1 MYLVELRETP
11 NSEPIMIHSPLL
23 NDIKVESN
31 SLKRGIN
38 AIHSF
43 TFTIY
48 PNNPGFGLIKPLI
61 SLIDVTDTLNNKKVF
76 EGRVLEPIEEF
87 SEDETFAFTYLC
99 ESQEGFLQDSIQSFK
114 KIKGTS
120 RLILEHIIRVHNK
133 QVEKYKQFTVGKVD
147 VENKLPDTFYYMDD
161 SSTTWETIQ
170 EKLLDRDALGGEI
183 QIRVENGVKY
193 IDWLK
198 KIGKKSTT
206 DIELTKNLMSMSK
219 EINPAEVMTRIFPR
233 GERQEA
239 TEENQNDASQ
249 PRLTIASVNNGIEY
263 LDATQEYIDLFGIQG
278 KAVNYDDITKA
289 DRLLSQAKKD
299 ISNPIVASGVFKIKA
314 LDLSLIGLDIETYQE
329 GNIHHVFNPPMAID
343 EELRIVGVNVNINAP
358 EESDLDFGDVQ
369 MTLSKYQAQLKKDRK
384 RLLEIK
390 ADMEKQSKEI
400 VKVKEQVVETNKE
413 VEKAKEKVTE
423 LESSIDTNSADFKL
437 KIQELQASLDAI
449 DNSIPSENT
458 MSELVQSMND
468 FKIFEKNQLLI
479 NTATLNKLDEH
490 DKRIKALEDKG
501 GTR

>member
-120 RLILEHIIRVHNK
+120 RLILEHIISVHNK
-133 QVEKYKQFTVGKVD
+133 QVEKYKQFTVGKID

-263 LDATQEYIDLFGIQG
+263 LDATQEYINLFGIQG

-343 EELRIVGVNVNINAP
+343 EELRIVGVNFNINAP

-400 VKVKEQVVETNKE
+400 VKVKEQVTEAEKVIEETKQEVINLGDSVASSKEEFNTAVTNINEKLDGISASITDKE
-413 VEKAKEKVTE
+413 VIN
-423 LESSIDTNSADFKL
+423 SIMLDVEKL
-437 KIQELQASLDAI
+437 KRSNQEQQLINSNLISIQE
-449 DNSIPSENT
+449 
-458 MSELVQSMND
+458 
-468 FKIFEKNQLLI
+468 NQ
-479 NTATLNKLDEH
+479 E
-490 DKRIKALEDKG
+490 KRIKALEE
-501 GTR
+501 RR

>member
-263 LDATQEYIDLFGIQG
+263 LDATQEYINLFGIQG
-278 KAVNYDDITKA
+278 KAVNYDEITKA

-299 ISNPIVASGVFKIKA
+299 ILNPIVASGVFKIKA

-343 EELRIVGVNVNINAP
+343 EELRIVGVNFNINTP

-400 VKVKEQVVETNKE
+400 VKVKEQVTEAEKVIEETKQEVINLGDSVASSKEEFNTAVTNINEKLDGISASITDKE
-413 VEKAKEKVTE
+413 VIN
-423 LESSIDTNSADFKL
+423 SIMLDVEKL
-437 KIQELQASLDAI
+437 KRSNQEQQLINSNLISIQE
-449 DNSIPSENT
+449 
-458 MSELVQSMND
+458 
-468 FKIFEKNQLLI
+468 NQ
-479 NTATLNKLDEH
+479 E
-490 DKRIKALEDKG
+490 KRIKALEE
-501 GTR
+501 RR

>member
-1 MYLVELRETP
+1 MYLVELKETP

-147 VENKLPDTFYYMDD
+147 VENKLPDTFYYIDD

-183 QIRVENGVKY
+183 QIRVENGVRY

-198 KIGKKSTT
+198 RIGKKSATE
-206 DIELTKNLMSMSK
+206 IELTKNLMSMSK

-329 GNIHHVFNPPMAID
+329 GNIHHVFNPPMAVD
-343 EELRIVGVNVNINAP
+343 EELRIVGVNISINAP

-369 MTLSKYQAQLKKDRK
+369 MTLSKYQTQLKKDRK

-400 VKVKEQVVETNKE
+400 FKVKEQVTEAEKVIEETKQEVINLGDSVASSKEEFNAAVTNINEKLDGISASITDKE
-413 VEKAKEKVTE
+413 VIN
-423 LESSIDTNSADFKL
+423 SIMLDVEKL
-437 KIQELQASLDAI
+437 KRSHQEQ
-449 DNSIPSENT
+449 
-458 MSELVQSMND
+458 Q
-468 FKIFEKNQLLI
+468 LI
-479 NTATLNKLDEH
+479 NSNLILNQENQE
-490 DKRIKALEDKG
+490 KRIKALEE
-501 GTR
+501 RR

>member
-61 SLIDVTDTLNNKKVF
+61 YLIDVTDTLNNKKVF

-120 RLILEHIIRVHNK
+120 RLILEHIISVHNK
-133 QVEKYKQFTVGKVD
+133 QVEKYKQFTVGKID

-263 LDATQEYIDLFGIQG
+263 LDATQEYINLFGIQG

-343 EELRIVGVNVNINAP
+343 EELRIVGVNFNINAP

-400 VKVKEQVVETNKE
+400 VKVKEQVTEAEKVIEETKQEVINLGDSVASSKEEFNTAVTNINEKLDGISASITDKE
-413 VEKAKEKVTE
+413 VIN
-423 LESSIDTNSADFKL
+423 SIMLDVEKL
-437 KIQELQASLDAI
+437 KRSNQEQQLINSNLISIQE
-449 DNSIPSENT
+449 
-458 MSELVQSMND
+458 
-468 FKIFEKNQLLI
+468 NQ
-479 NTATLNKLDEH
+479 E
-490 DKRIKALEDKG
+490 KRIKALEE
-501 GTR
+501 RR

>member
-23 NDIKVESN
+23 NDLKVESE

-120 RLILEHIIRVHNK
+120 RLILEHIISVHNK

-147 VENKLPDTFYYMDD
+147 VENKLPDTFYYIDD

-183 QIRVENGVKY
+183 QIRVENGVRY

-198 KIGKKSTT
+198 RIGKKSATE
-206 DIELTKNLMSMSK
+206 IELTKNLMSMSK

-329 GNIHHVFNPPMAID
+329 GNIHHVLNPPMAID
-343 EELRIVGVNVNINAP
+343 EELRIVGVNLNINAP
-358 EESDLDFGDVQ
+358 EESNLDFGDVQ

-400 VKVKEQVVETNKE
+400 VKVKEQVTEAEKVIEETKQEVINLGDSVASSKEEFNTAVTNINEKLDGISASITDKE
-413 VEKAKEKVTE
+413 VINSIILDVEK
-423 LESSIDTNSADFKL
+423 LQRSNQDQQLINSNL
-437 KIQELQASLDAI
+437 ISIQE
-449 DNSIPSENT
+449 
-458 MSELVQSMND
+458 
-468 FKIFEKNQLLI
+468 NQ
-479 NTATLNKLDEH
+479 E
-490 DKRIKALEDKG
+490 KRIKALEE
-501 GTR
+501 RR

>member
-120 RLILEHIIRVHNK
+120 RLILEHIISVHNK
-133 QVEKYKQFTVGKVD
+133 QVEKYKQFTVGKID

-263 LDATQEYIDLFGIQG
+263 LDATQEYINLFGIQG

-343 EELRIVGVNVNINAP
+343 EELRIVGVNFNINAP

-400 VKVKEQVVETNKE
+400 VKVKEQVTEAEKVIEETKQEVINLGDSVASSKEEFNTAVTNINEKLDGISSYITDKE
-413 VEKAKEKVTE
+413 VIN
-423 LESSIDTNSADFKL
+423 SIMLDVEKL
-437 KIQELQASLDAI
+437 KRSNQEQQLINSNLISIQE
-449 DNSIPSENT
+449 
-458 MSELVQSMND
+458 
-468 FKIFEKNQLLI
+468 NQ
-479 NTATLNKLDEH
+479 E
-490 DKRIKALEDKG
+490 KRIKALEE
-501 GTR
+501 RR

>member
-23 NDIKVESN
+23 NDVKVESN

-76 EGRVLEPIEEF
+76 EGRVLEPMEEF

-120 RLILEHIIRVHNK
+120 KQLLDHIISVHNK

-198 KIGKKSTT
+198 RIGKKSTT

-263 LDATQEYIDLFGIQG
+263 LEASKEYIDLFGIQG

-314 LDLSLIGLDIETYQE
+314 LDLSLIGLDLETYRE
-329 GNIHHVFNPPMAID
+329 GNTHHVFNPPMAID
-343 EELRIVGVNVNINAP
+343 EGLRIVGINININAP

-400 VKVKEQVVETNKE
+400 VKVKEQVTE
-413 VEKAKEKVTE
+413 AEKVIEETKQEVVDLGDAVNTSKLEFETAVVNINENLDE
-423 LESSIDTNSADFKL
+423 LK
-437 KIQELQASLDAI
+437 
-449 DNSIPSENT
+449 
-458 MSELVQSMND
+458 
-468 FKIFEKNQLLI
+468 LLI
-479 NTATLNKLDEH
+479 PDSEVISQIQDSINDLTQFKTDQTNINDSTSKEMIELT
-490 DKRIKALEDKG
+490 KRIEILEKG
-501 GTR
+501 DGK

>member
-23 NDIKVESN
+23 NDIKVESD

-48 PNNPGFGLIKPLI
+48 PSNPGFGLIKPLI

-147 VENKLPDTFYYMDD
+147 VENKLPDTFYYIDD

-183 QIRVENGVKY
+183 QIRVENGVRY

-198 KIGKKSTT
+198 RIGKKSATE
-206 DIELTKNLMSMSK
+206 IELTKNLMSMSK

-400 VKVKEQVVETNKE
+400 VKVKEQVTEAEKVIEETKQEVINLGDSVASSKEEFNVAVTNINEKLDGISASITDKE
-413 VEKAKEKVTE
+413 VIN
-423 LESSIDTNSADFKL
+423 SIMLDVEKL
-437 KIQELQASLDAI
+437 KRSNQEQQLINSNLISIQE
-449 DNSIPSENT
+449 
-458 MSELVQSMND
+458 
-468 FKIFEKNQLLI
+468 NQ
-479 NTATLNKLDEH
+479 E
-490 DKRIKALEDKG
+490 KRIKALEERG
-501 GTR
+501 